1 MTIVVEAPEL
11 EQVKKQLHK
20 LINVVKINDLDP
32 ERSVEREIMIVR
44 VSVKGDNR
52 ASVLEIATIFKATAI
67 DVGTNSLTFQV
78 TGTPAKLNDFLELI
92 RPYGVVDMAK
102 SGRIAL
108 SREAKSRKLKTT
120 A

>member
-1 MTIVVEAPEL
+1 M
-11 EQVKKQLHK
+11 
-20 LINVVKINDLDP
+20 
-32 ERSVEREIMIVR
+32 
-44 VSVKGDNR
+44 
-52 ASVLEIATIFKATAI
+52 LEIATIFKAIAI

-108 SREAKSRKLKTT
+108 SREAKTRKLKAT